1 MHTFINEKQ
10 RMVLYVKI
18 AQKYHWTESLLVDN
32 KLMKINTISHHG
44 WVFTMCCCLIFVS
57 KEHSASRTVPTCK

>member
-18 AQKYHWTESLLVDN
+18 AQKYHWTESRLVDN
-32 KLMKINTISHHG
+32 KLMKINTINE
-44 WVFTMCCCLIFVS
+44 IN
-57 KEHSASRTVPTCK
+57 KY